1 MIPDAPELIEQV
13 LAAETD
19 ASCQRNA
26 FVVLA
31 QTEPSRASAYFDSIA
46 HKLETLD
53 PQLQM
58 SIIEFMLGDCAA
70 SSNEEAKRAKYT
82 QCLFDLLSSA
92 AISMVKY
99 EACTALMALS
109 VSPAAIKAV
118 ASCYVDMAI
127 KEADNN
133 TKLLILDRLHDLQ
146 QQHSAV
152 VNEGVLD
159 VLRVLSTADAEIRRR
174 ALRILLNGI
183 SRRIAEEMIGF
194 FRKELAKL
202 SESSGDRNILE
213 YKRELLRAVHVC
225 ASKYADM
232 SGAATACWTEFLGR
246 DGDAQEILEVPA
258 YIKEAL
264 EKNPGLCPE
273 TVAALAEALKSN
285 TGPALALP
293 LFWIVS
299 EFAASQENLTSI
311 FEAVREGLGD
321 LPLVASEER
330 AALEDEE
337 AAAARANTTN
347 AAAANRVLADG
358 TYASENA
365 FSNKTTAKRLKPV
378 LRQMLLDGH
387 HSVGASISL
396 CLTKTLLRVPLTGE
410 EKNRRRAEVML
421 VATSI
426 IRLGLSRFPTAPID
440 QDTYERIML
449 CIRILTSTNTS
460 TDMEAVLAEECRR
473 AYETCCAKKETVSA
487 STGVKAS
494 APIQFRLASQVCAA
508 EKNLLPADFCQ
519 RDLLRAIEDDGAGPA
534 SVQSSALSKVI
545 QLTGFSDPI
554 YAETYVQVNQSD
566 LLLDV
571 LVVNQTAETLQNV
584 TFDLACSGDLR
595 VVEKPSPLT
604 LSPHGFAAVKICLK
618 VASTGNG
625 LVYGAISYGTVEPR
639 SVVLAPLPV
648 DIVEYIR
655 PATIDEAEFRQTWT
669 LLEWENKINITPVSI
684 RVASSSELVLRLFL
698 ERLLAATHLAC
709 ITPSFGLAEGGE
721 YLAANMYAKSVFGE
735 DVLANI
741 CLERTQSNDG
751 TALVVTGHVR
761 LRSKTQGIAIAL
773 GDKISAFIAQK

>member
-1 MIPDAPELIEQV
+1 MIPDGPELIEQV
-13 LAAETD
+13 LAAESD

-26 FVVLA
+26 FVMLA

-46 HKLETLD
+46 HKLDTLD

-58 SIIEFMLGDCAA
+58 AIIEFMLGHCA
-70 SSNEEAKRAKYT
+70 SCNEEARRVKYT
-82 QCLFDLLSSA
+82 QCLFDLLSSM
-92 AISMVKY
+92 AINMVKF

-133 TKLLILDRLHDLQ
+133 TKLLILDRLYDLQ

-202 SESSGDRNILE
+202 AESSGDRNVLD

-225 ASKYADM
+225 SSKYADM
-232 SGAATACWTEFLGR
+232 AGAATACWTEFLGR
-246 DGDAQEILEVPA
+246 DGDAQEILEVPV

-264 EKNPGLCPE
+264 EKNPSLCAE
-273 TVAALAEALKSN
+273 TVNALAEALKSN

-293 LFWIVS
+293 LLWIVS
-299 EFAASQENLTSI
+299 EFAVDQQNLTSV
-311 FEAVREGLGD
+311 FESVREGLGE

-337 AAAARANTTN
+337 AAYARANNTS
-347 AAAANRVLADG
+347 AIASSSRRVLADG

-365 FSNKTTAKRLKPV
+365 FSNTASTKRLKPV

-387 HSVGASISL
+387 HSVGASVAL
-396 CLTKTLLRVPLTGE
+396 CLTKTLLRVPLGGE
-410 EKNRRRAEVML
+410 EGNKRRAEVML

-426 IRLGLSRFPTAPID
+426 IRLGLSRFPSAPID

-449 CIRILTSTNTS
+449 CIRILTSGDS
-460 TDMEAVLAEECRR
+460 KSMESILAAECRR
-473 AYETCCAKKETVSA
+473 AYELCAKKETVGGLVGA
-487 STGVKAS
+487 KAS
-494 APIQFRLASQVCAA
+494 APIQFRLAKQSTAA
-508 EKNLLPADFCQ
+508 ELNLLPADFVQ
-519 RDLLRAIEDDGAGPA
+519 RDLQRAIHDELAPA
-534 SVQSSALSKVI
+534 SAQSSALSKVI

-571 LVVNQTAETLQNV
+571 LVVNQTPETLQNV
-584 TFDLACSGDLR
+584 TFDLATSGDLR

-618 VASTGNG
+618 VSSTGNG

-655 PATIDEAEFRQTWT
+655 PASIDEAEFRQTWT
-669 LLEWENKINITPVSI
+669 LLEWENKINITPVTVSI
-684 RVASSSELVLRLFL
+684 GGDTVLRVFL

-709 ITPSFGLAEGGE
+709 ITPGLGLAEGGE

-741 CLERTQSNDG
+741 CLERTQSKESP
-751 TALVVTGHVR
+751 AAVITGHVR

-773 GDKISAFIAQK
+773 GDKISAFVAQK